1 MKKIFGNPFLIALML
16 IAFFVSSCGNRA
28 KKDLNHL
35 LMELAGADHT
45 IDHDDWMTTNEWR
58 NWQ

>member
-16 IAFFVSSCGNRA
+16 IAFFASSCGNRA

-35 LMELAGADHT
+35 LMELAGTDYT
-45 IDHDDWMTTNEWR
+45 IEDR
-58 NWQ
+58 KSVV